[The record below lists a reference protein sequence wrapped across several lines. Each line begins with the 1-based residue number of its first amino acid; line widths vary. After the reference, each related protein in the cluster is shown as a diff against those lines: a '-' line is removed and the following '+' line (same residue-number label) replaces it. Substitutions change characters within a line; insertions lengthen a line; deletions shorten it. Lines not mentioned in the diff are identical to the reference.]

1 VTVPSTSPAT
11 YLAHVLALAKRSL
24 IKTWRTPEA
33 LVDVTLQPIIFL
45 ALFTYVFGGA
55 IAAGSQHQYLQFL
68 LPGLLGQTI
77 AMASVS
83 LGQNLNT
90 DIQKGVFDRFRS
102 LPIARSAPLFGAVL
116 GDIVRHSI
124 AVLVTLGFAALI
136 GFRVTTSW
144 YELLL
149 AVVLIIVFAVSLC
162 WVSVFIGMLA
172 RSSGAVQG
180 ISFLIVFPLTFGSS
194 TFVPAS
200 TLPDWLQGWV
210 AINPVTHL
218 IEAMRGLLSGPSA
231 MAAGETLGGE
241 LLWVLGTCIVLVAV
255 FFPLASWAYRRKI

>member
-1 VTVPSTSPAT
+1 M
-11 YLAHVLALAKRSL
+11 RDSL
-24 IKTWRTPEA
+24 ILARRTVTKMFRNPEQF
-33 LVDVTLQPIIFL
+33 LDVTLQPVIFTV
-45 ALFTYVFGGA
+45 LFVYIFGGA
-55 IAAGSQHQYLQFL
+55 VAHGTQAYLPFVV
-68 LPGLLGQTI
+68 PGIIVQTI
-77 AMASVS
+77 MFTS
-83 LGQNLNT
+83 LTIGVNLNT

-116 GDIVRHSI
+116 GDIVRHTI
-124 AVLVTLGFAALI
+124 AVTVTLGFAAII

-149 AVVLIIVFAVSLC
+149 AVVMIVVFAVSLC

-210 AINPVTHL
+210 AINPVTHV

-231 MAAGETLGGE
+231 LAPGETLGGQ
-241 LLWVLGTCIVLVAV
+241 LLWVLASCVVLVAV
-255 FFPLASWAYRRKI
+255 FFPLATWAYRKKI

>member
-1 VTVPSTSPAT
+1 MND
-11 YLAHVLALAKRSL
+11 SL
-24 IKTWRTPEA
+24 ILARRTVTKMFRNPEQF
-33 LVDVTLQPIIFL
+33 LDVTFQPIIMTV
-45 ALFTYVFGGA
+45 LFVFIFGGA
-55 IAAGSQHQYLQFL
+55 VAGGTTGYLPFVI
-68 LPGLLGQTI
+68 PGIIVQTI
-77 AMASVS
+77 MFTS
-83 LGQNLNT
+83 LTIGVNLNT

-144 YELLL
+144 YELLF
-149 AVVLIIVFAVSLC
+149 AIVLIIVFAVSLC

-180 ISFLIVFPLTFGSS
+180 LSFLIVFPLTFGSS
-194 TFVPAS
+194 TFVPAK

-210 AINPVTHL
+210 AINPVTHV
-218 IEAMRGLLSGPSA
+218 IEAMRGLLSGPSV

-241 LLWVLGTCIVLVAV
+241 LLWVLGSCIVLVAV
-255 FFPLASWAYRRKI
+255 FFPLATWAYRRKI

>member
-1 VTVPSTSPAT
+1 MND
-11 YLAHVLALAKRSL
+11 SL
-24 IKTWRTPEA
+24 ILARRTVTKMFRNPEQF
-33 LVDVTLQPIIFL
+33 LDVTLQPIIMTV
-45 ALFTYVFGGA
+45 LFVFIFGGA
-55 IAAGSQHQYLQFL
+55 VAGNTTGYLPFVI
-68 LPGLLGQTI
+68 PGIIVQTI
-77 AMASVS
+77 MFTS
-83 LGQNLNT
+83 LTIGVNLNT

-149 AVVLIIVFAVSLC
+149 AIVLIIVFAVSLC

-180 ISFLIVFPLTFGSS
+180 LSFLIVFPLTFGSS
-194 TFVPAS
+194 TFVPAK

-210 AINPVTHL
+210 AVNPVTHV

-231 MAAGETLGGE
+231 LAAGETLGGQ
-241 LLWVLGTCIVLVAV
+241 LLWVLASCVVLVAV
-255 FFPLASWAYRRKI
+255 FFPLATWAYRKKI

>member
-1 VTVPSTSPAT
+1 MND
-11 YLAHVLALAKRSL
+11 SL
-24 IKTWRTPEA
+24 ILARRTVTKMFRNPEQF
-33 LVDVTLQPIIFL
+33 LDVTLQPIIMTV
-45 ALFTYVFGGA
+45 LFVFIFGGA
-55 IAAGSQHQYLQFL
+55 VSGSSGSYLPFVI
-68 LPGLLGQTI
+68 PGIIVQTV
-77 AMASVS
+77 MFTS
-83 LGQNLNT
+83 LTIGVNLNT

-172 RSSGAVQG
+172 RSAGAVQG
-180 ISFLIVFPLTFGSS
+180 LSFLIVFPLTFGSS

-200 TLPDWLQGWV
+200 TLPSWLQGWV
-210 AINPVTHL
+210 AINPVTHV
-218 IEAMRGLLSGPSA
+218 IEAMRGLLSGPGA
-231 MAAGETLGGE
+231 MAAGETLGGQ
-241 LLWVLGTCIVLVAV
+241 LIWVLGSCVVLVAV
-255 FFPLASWAYRRKI
+255 FFPLATWAYRKKI

>member
-1 VTVPSTSPAT
+1 MND
-11 YLAHVLALAKRSL
+11 SL
-24 IKTWRTPEA
+24 ILARRTVTKMFRNPEQF
-33 LVDVTLQPIIFL
+33 LDVTLQPIIMTV
-45 ALFTYVFGGA
+45 LFVFIFGGA
-55 IAAGSQHQYLQFL
+55 VAGNTAGYLPFVI
-68 LPGLLGQTI
+68 PGIIVQTI
-77 AMASVS
+77 MFTS
-83 LGQNLNT
+83 LTIGVNLNT

-144 YELLL
+144 YELLF
-149 AVVLIIVFAVSLC
+149 AIVLIIVFAVSLC

-194 TFVPAS
+194 TFVPAK

-210 AINPVTHL
+210 AINPVTHV

-241 LLWVLGTCIVLVAV
+241 LLWVLGSCIVLVAI
-255 FFPLASWAYRRKI
+255 FFPLATWAYRRKI